1 MIEFCVLTWQDLGTF
16 PKWGQLAAQPRK
28 TRTADTA
35 WLGPKPET
43 SSPSVALPG
52 TTGTR
57 LLLSRCPS
65 HSVFLFQVV
74 SSTNGELN
82 VDDPTGAH
90 SNAPITA
97 HAEVEVVEEAKY
109 VHLSRGL
116 WVRDW
121 KIFYLSLPL
130 CVLLIS
136 DWIPHACVHSFLVLN
151 ILFFAW
157 DPKAAAATL

>member
-1 MIEFCVLTWQDLGTF
+1 MFSHDTGLGTF
-16 PKWGQLAAQPRK
+16 PKLGHLAPQPK
-28 TRTADTA
+28 TNIPNTA
-35 WLGPKPET
+35 WLSPKLET
-43 SSPSVALPG
+43 RSPLVTLCGTGRRLRLP
-52 TTGTR
+52 
-57 LLLSRCPS
+57 RCQS
-65 HSVFLFQVV
+65 HSVLLFQVV

-116 WVRDW
+116 
-121 KIFYLSLPL
+121 LSYRLKSL
-130 CVLLIS
+130 FSVSSSRVLLIS
-136 DWIPHACVHSFLVLN
+136 DWIPHACAHSFLPLT

-157 DPKAAAATL
+157 YLKAAAALL

>member
-1 MIEFCVLTWQDLGTF
+1 MRTFSPPTQENKHPKHSWLLPKLETRSPLGT
-16 PKWGQLAAQPRK
+16 LCR
-28 TRTADTA
+28 
-35 WLGPKPET
+35 
-43 SSPSVALPG
+43 
-52 TTGTR
+52 TGTR
-57 LLLSRCPS
+57 LRLPWCPS
-65 HSVFLFQVV
+65 HSVLLFQVV

-116 WVRDW
+116 
-121 KIFYLSLPL
+121 LSYRLKNL
-130 CVLLIS
+130 FSVSSCHVLLIS
-136 DWIPHACVHSFLVLN
+136 DWIPHACAHSFLPLT

-157 DPKAAAATL
+157 YLKAAAALL